1 MVQKKEYTTVE
12 QILSAAEE
20 IQRNTRGGKANFIYA
35 PEDAILAITDSAR
48 RKEQESRREEIERML
63 NGDNYAH

>member
-1 MVQKKEYTTVE
+1 MNQKKEYTPVE

-35 PEDAILAITDSAR
+35 PEDAILAITDCAR
-48 RKEQESRREEIERML
+48 RKEQESRREEIENML
-63 NGDNYAH
+63 NRKHQ